1 MVGSQGVGSGQGSP
15 GGQAGEE
22 QTEPPTSSQ
31 ARPSGQS
38 ASVAQSPEMETEV
51 QMPDVAVPQVGS
63 SGMQGVA
70 PSV

>member
-22 QTEPPTSSQ
+22 QAEPPISWQ

-38 ASVAQSPEMETEV
+38 ASVAQSPEMETVV
-51 QMPDVAVPQVGS
+51 QMPEVAVPQVGS

-70 PSV
+70 ASV